1 MKAQKYQ
8 LNSKDHQKLSSL
20 LKRDPNTLEKVLALA
35 LWNEHCSYR
44 SSKKHLRKFQFPTD
58 RKISALGEQA
68 GVIDLGRGERISFKM
83 ESHNHPSYLI
93 PYHGSAT
100 GVGGILRDI
109 FAMNARPIALAD
121 YLCFAGDFKD
131 SEVSLKKEHAERV
144 DQVVKGISDYGNC
157 MGIPTLT
164 GHTEFSGKYK
174 GNILVNAL
182 ALGYLDSKTKLMS
195 SKAEGIG
202 NYVVYVG
209 SATGRDGILG
219 ADMASQSFNKESS
232 SAKPTVQIGDPFF
245 GKQLMEACLESMR
258 KNLVIACQDMGAAGL
273 TCSSF
278 EMSDKAGLGL
288 SLHLDKVPLR
298 DHTLQPEEILL
309 SESQERMLFICEP
322 SKYEKLK
329 SIFDFY
335 QLEISWIGEVLS
347 HKEIEIYWK
356 GKQILKVD
364 PKLFTSNSPLEDRPY
379 TFPEPVKRVSLKSL
393 NLESASLEISI
404 NNPLSH
410 APDHSEN
417 QNLDNPENI
426 SPTTNQ
432 NLNQTKS
439 PNPDQSENQNL
450 DNSENISPTTN
461 QNLNQ
466 TKSPNPDH
474 SENQNLDNPENIS
487 PTTNQNLNQTKSP
500 NPDQSENQ
508 NLDNPENISPT
519 TNQNLNQTKSPN
531 TDSMNFNKSEFNKQT
546 LLKCLSSAQ
555 GRSRQFIYRQYDQR
569 VGANT
574 VKDASFPIAVL
585 RLPESQRELGISL
598 GGRPYLMDFDTE
610 QGAKDSVFYPALQLA
625 LKGFEPLAVTD
636 CLNFGNPEKENIMGE
651 FVLSVEEIAKACRS
665 LDTPIIS
672 GNVSFYNESERGGI
686 TASPAIGMI
695 GLKENS
701 NPIPEDAFT
710 KTDERVYLI
719 QSHQFYFTGAVAKI
733 LLSKKSLKKS
743 WNQES
748 PAKNNLTDS
757 AFAQNKATQNKAT
770 QNKADQKDFSQQSIN
785 SLNET
790 IKNHEVK
797 NQKECFFEKQAYG
810 GLQDFL
816 VQNFIQQVK
825 ELIKRDLISNSHLVG
840 KFGLAYSL
848 ARMTLKNGVGFSL
861 DKSFFE
867 NRPMNLFQERLYE
880 VIFSVEENKEEAFIK
895 ELERLGLS
903 YTFLGATHTKPALN
917 LKSCS
922 LSLKELKESYFK
934 TWSDLISL

>member
-1 MKAQKYQ
+1 MKVQKYH

-20 LKRDPNTLEKVLALA
+20 LERDPNTLERALALA

-44 SSKKHLRKFQFPTD
+44 SSKKHLRKFQFPTS

-68 GVIDLGRGERISFKM
+68 GVIDLGRGEKVSFKM

-131 SEVSLKKEHAERV
+131 SEVNLKKEHAERV

-195 SKAEGIG
+195 SKAKGIG

-219 ADMASQSFNKESS
+219 ADMASQSFSEESS

-258 KNLVIACQDMGAAGL
+258 KNLVAACQDMGAAGL

-335 QLEISWIGEVLS
+335 QLEISWIGEVLP
-347 HKEIEIYWK
+347 HKEIELYWK

-379 TFPEPVKRVSLKSL
+379 IFPEPVKRASLKSL
-393 NLESASLEISI
+393 NLESASLEVSV
-404 NNPLSH
+404 NNSLSH
-410 APDHSEN
+410 APDNSGS

-426 SPTTNQ
+426 SPTISQ

-439 PNPDQSENQNL
+439 SNPD
-450 DNSENISPTTN
+450 
-461 QNLNQ
+461 
-466 TKSPNPDH
+466 
-474 SENQNLDNPENIS
+474 
-487 PTTNQNLNQTKSP
+487 
-500 NPDQSENQ
+500 
-508 NLDNPENISPT
+508 
-519 TNQNLNQTKSPN
+519 
-531 TDSMNFNKSEFNKQT
+531 SMSLNKSEFNKQT

-555 GRSRQFIYRQYDQR
+555 GRSREFIYRQYDQR
-569 VGANT
+569 VGTNT

-636 CLNFGNPEKENIMGE
+636 CLNFGSPEKENIMGE

-672 GNVSFYNESERGGI
+672 GNVSFYNESERGSI

-701 NPIPEDAFT
+701 NPIPEDTFT
-710 KTDERVYLI
+710 KINERVYLI

-748 PAKNNLTDS
+748 PAKNNLKAS
-757 AFAQNKATQNKAT
+757 AFAQNKAV
-770 QNKADQKDFSQQSIN
+770 QKDLSQQSIN

-790 IKNHEVK
+790 IKNHEIK
-797 NQKECFFEKQAYG
+797 NQEECFFEKQAYG

-825 ELIKRDLISNSHLVG
+825 EIIKSDLISNSHLVG

-867 NRPMNLFQERLYE
+867 NKPLALFQERLYE

-903 YTFLGATHTKPALN
+903 YTFLGATHTKQALN

-934 TWSDLISL
+934 TWSDLSL

>member
-8 LNSKDHQKLSSL
+8 LNSKDHQKLRSL
-20 LKRDPNTLEKVLALA
+20 LKRDPNTLERVLALA

-44 SSKKHLRKFQFPTD
+44 SSKKHLRKFQFPTS

-68 GVIDLGRGERISFKM
+68 GVIDLGRGERVSFKM

-195 SKAEGIG
+195 SKAKGIG

-219 ADMASQSFNKESS
+219 ADMASQSFKKESS

-245 GKQLMEACLESMR
+245 GKQLMEACLESMK
-258 KNLVIACQDMGAAGL
+258 KNLVAACQDMGAAGL

-288 SLHLDKVPLR
+288 SLHLDKAPLR

-322 SKYEKLK
+322 SKYKKLK

-335 QLEISWIGEVLS
+335 QLEISRMGEVLS
-347 HKEIEIYWK
+347 HKEIELYWK

-379 TFPEPVKRVSLKSL
+379 VFPEPVKRTSLKSL
-393 NLESASLEISI
+393 NLESASLEVSV

-410 APDHSEN
+410 NPEHSGS

-426 SPTTNQ
+426 SPTIRQ
-432 NLNQTKS
+432 NLNQT
-439 PNPDQSENQNL
+439 
-450 DNSENISPTTN
+450 T
-461 QNLNQ
+461 
-466 TKSPNPDH
+466 SPNPDH
-474 SENQNLDNPENIS
+474 SGSQNLDNPENIS
-487 PTTNQNLNQTKSP
+487 PTIRQNLNQTTSP
-500 NPDQSENQ
+500 NPDHSGSQ
-508 NLDNPENISPT
+508 NLDNPDSMS
-519 TNQNLNQTKSPN
+519 LNQ
-531 TDSMNFNKSEFNKQT
+531 SEFNKQT

-555 GRSRQFIYRQYDQR
+555 GRSREFIYRQYDQR

-665 LDTPIIS
+665 LDTPVIS
-672 GNVSFYNESERGGI
+672 GNVSFYNESDRGGV

-710 KTDERVYLI
+710 KIDERVYLI
-719 QSHQFYFTGAVAKI
+719 QSRQFYFTGAVANI

-748 PAKNNLTDS
+748 SAKNNLKTS
-757 AFAQNKATQNKAT
+757 AFAQNEAAQNETAQNKT
-770 QNKADQKDFSQQSIN
+770 TQKDLSQQSIN

-790 IKNHEVK
+790 IKSHEIK
-797 NQKECFFEKQAYG
+797 NQEECFFEKQAYG
-810 GLQDFL
+810 GLQNFL

-825 ELIKRDLISNSHLVG
+825 ELIKSDLISSSRLVG

-848 ARMTLKNGVGFSL
+848 ARMALKNGVGFSL

-867 NRPMNLFQERLYE
+867 NRPLGLFQERLYE

-895 ELERLGLS
+895 ELGRLGLS
-903 YTFLGATHTKPALN
+903 YTFLGITHTKQALN

-934 TWSDLISL
+934 NWSDLSL